1 MSNIETVDFDS
12 LFDISQDEDTSEED
26 FASIFDASQEEPDE
40 KPPVSIAD
48 YYERP
53 SILTRL
59 GVTGIDTEN
68 PVYKS
73 LMTDPGFARL
83 SPKEKRDRFI
93 ESVDAT
99 NKTIYEQTGTEVEG
113 KDSIIRALGGES
125 VRTQVSKDAEGNKQT
140 FVVPNPNA
148 VNSKVINSIAGG
160 AAQAIKG
167 LGRVGEGVTDKIG
180 ELTGG
185 LIGTDPETDYV
196 KENFPTVPPTNQYD
210 ALGQEVVSMLIGS
223 VGGVGLAS
231 KLEKAYNLSPKMAR
245 YVAKTWSKIGL
256 RKKKAAEMI
265 DAARVFAKTFILGT
279 GANLGTTATTP
290 QEAKPLFGD
299 NIAQALGYDAE
310 ENRNIANFADNVAFS
325 GGLMTLGKIAGLA
338 AIPVK
343 AIFKGTSGLTRSG
356 IDRDV
361 GALVFKDI
369 DPNVAGAPA
378 EIFAERAAILGEVI
392 RNNSKAFFPLLGKT
406 EISRTS
412 VDAVRQGA
420 REYVDRAYAWQKSLM
435 GPNDYEQFAD
445 ELANSM
451 SLKMIDLHR
460 SRLQSSAVRTADAEV
475 VEGFGNA
482 MTDTAE
488 ELGGAGV
495 VEEAA
500 SSLGGPIAM
509 EATDKAFKLSNAQAT
524 ADAVSASLDQ
534 FKNNNDVL
542 GIFMDAARNNQ
553 LGSNAAERRAINS
566 MSGEQLYDSWK
577 QSFTT
582 YRDAWK
588 NLPKDVELPVDQ
600 FHELTT
606 SFIPANEWPNFIKSI
621 TQTGTV
627 SDPINRIIEKM
638 TPRVA
643 EAPNGDLVYESV
655 EEMLS
660 RLDMQGVSMEEVFTD
675 LRGMLSNRA
684 EALFNNPL
692 TREQGGQLRSFVQG
706 IDRIA
711 DNVGDPAFTDA
722 LDLYRK
728 HDGTFRTTE
737 PLRAFE
743 DQAKVALRKE
753 GQSLTVTGLT
763 PGMADAYAAGKVA
776 LTSSME
782 NIDDYQKAFIA
793 ALQSGTDKNVT
804 SEMAQAYIGMAMNF
818 MARNLEAGQP
828 PNARDMINAL
838 GPQLDV
844 LENLAPD
851 VVERFRTV
859 VGNLNNLEAGLTDAN
874 TVVAQ
879 LDKEYSNFLAS
890 AKTDA
895 AAKFVDDLIPGKTP
909 QVTQEPQAAFNEI
922 FSKVIGQGNTIDEL
936 MKRAAQSTN
945 GDLVTS
951 GIQSAYLQFIRDK
964 VFLSRKISL
973 EKGNATGSVNDVSG
987 RQIQDLL
994 RNPANPFRNSLDIIF
1009 KNNPDRKTQFLH
1021 MLELQDISTGSRS
1034 IKGEAFGSNTAYDTQ
1049 LTKLTDRMITLRYG
1063 VLNTKAT
1070 IARNLSKAVLKPYVD
1085 DIQSVA
1091 QETMDILVAR
1101 PEEFD
1106 RMLQLI
1112 AKGKNKQAMNLFG
1125 RMASFVSDQTPLALR
1140 GTYLGAESVDEQT
1153 DKVLAPQ

>member
-26 FASIFDASQEEPDE
+26 FNSIFDTSQEEPDE

-99 NKTIYEQTGTEVEG
+99 NETLYEQTGTEVEG
-113 KDSIIRALGGES
+113 GGSIIRALGGES

-140 FVVPNPNA
+140 FIVPNPNA
-148 VNSKVINSIAGG
+148 LNSKVINSIAGG
-160 AAQAIKG
+160 AAQAVKG

-185 LIGTDPETDYV
+185 FIGTDPETDYV

-245 YVAKTWSKIGL
+245 YVAKTWSKMG
-256 RKKKAAEMI
+256 KKKPEEMI

-343 AIFKGTSGLTRSG
+343 AIFKGTAGLTTKW
-356 IDRDV
+356 IERDI
-361 GALVFKDI
+361 GALVFTRL

-406 EISRTS
+406 EIPRTS
-412 VDAVRQGA
+412 VDAVRQGV

-435 GPNDYEQFAD
+435 SPDDYEQFAD

-460 SRLQSSAVRTADAEV
+460 SRLQSPSVRTADAEV
-475 VEGFGNA
+475 VEGFEDAITNT
-482 MTDTAE
+482 MD
-488 ELGGAGV
+488 ELGGADAVGD
-495 VEEAA
+495 AA
-500 SSLGGPIAM
+500 AGLGGPIAM
-509 EATDKAFKLSNAQAT
+509 EATDKAFKVSNAQAT

-753 GQSLTVTGLT
+753 GQSQTVTGLT

-818 MARNLEAGQP
+818 MARNLEAGKP

-859 VGNLNNLEAGLTDAN
+859 VGELKNLEAGLTDAQS
-874 TVVAQ
+874 VVKN
-879 LDKEYSNFLAS
+879 LTKEHSDFLAS
-890 AKTDA
+890 ARTDA
-895 AAKFVDDLIPGKTP
+895 AAKFVDNLIPGNTP
-909 QVTQEPQAAFNEI
+909 QITQEPQAAFNEI

-936 MKRAAQSTN
+936 MKRAAQSPD
-945 GDLVTS
+945 GDLVIA
-951 GIQSAYLQFIRDK
+951 GIQTAYLEFIRK
-964 VFLSRKISL
+964 QVFLSRKVALKS
-973 EKGNATGSVNDVSG
+973 GDPTQAVNDVSG
-987 RQIQDLL
+987 RQIQELL
-994 RNPANPFRNSLDIIF
+994 KDPANPFRNSLDIIF

-1034 IKGEAFGSNTAYDTQ
+1034 IKGEGFGSNTPYDAQ
-1049 LTKLTDRMITLRYG
+1049 LIKLSERMITLRYG

-1070 IARNLSKAVLKPYVD
+1070 IAKNISKAVLTPVVD
-1085 DIQSVA
+1085 DIQLVA
-1091 QETMDILVAR
+1091 KETMDILVAR
-1101 PEEFD
+1101 PEQFD

-1112 AKGKNKQAMNLFG
+1112 AKGKDKEAMGIFSS
-1125 RMASFVSDQTPLALR
+1125 MADLVSDLTPLAVR